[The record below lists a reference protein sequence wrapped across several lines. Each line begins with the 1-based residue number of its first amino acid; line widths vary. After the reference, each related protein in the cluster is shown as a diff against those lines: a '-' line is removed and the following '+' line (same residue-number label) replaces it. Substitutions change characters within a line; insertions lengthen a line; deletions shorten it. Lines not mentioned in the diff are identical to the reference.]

1 MKIAEFS
8 RRRILTIQGMAKSDN
23 KEKHYF
29 QNLEAGS
36 DSFVQVIGG
45 IREESKLPL
54 FPLGRVIEKTL
65 SHLIN

>member
-1 MKIAEFS
+1 M
-8 RRRILTIQGMAKSDN
+8 TIQGMAKSDN

-54 FPLGRVIEKTL
+54 CPLGRVIEKKL
-65 SHLIN
+65 SYLIKLLTPTQLTR